1 VGLWVVQLI
10 YMVARSSEFSS
21 IVVREEEQPELETL
35 MRKTCPLH
43 VRGGAEDK
51 HGKISILIQASAA
64 THPPPHLTSLSPRPR
79 FRWRPTAVRTDC
91 RSRVSHARLR
101 RDSETHVPPVP
112 LGKPFKLFPLSIL

>member
-1 VGLWVVQLI
+1 MWVVVQLI

-64 THPPPHLTSLSPRPR
+64 TPCPPHLGSCRLGRASGGGRLLSEQIAEVAYH
-79 FRWRPTAVRTDC
+79 TC
-91 RSRVSHARLR
+91 C
-101 RDSETHVPPVP
+101 
-112 LGKPFKLFPLSIL
+112 